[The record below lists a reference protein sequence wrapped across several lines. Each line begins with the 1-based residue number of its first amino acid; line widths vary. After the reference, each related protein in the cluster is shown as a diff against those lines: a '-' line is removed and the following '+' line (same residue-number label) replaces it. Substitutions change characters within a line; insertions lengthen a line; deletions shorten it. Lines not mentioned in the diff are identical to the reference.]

1 MSDHR
6 VIFGNVED
14 VLRGLPAGSV
24 DCVFTSPPYF
34 GLRDYRVP
42 GQIGLE
48 ATPEEYVARLVRVF
62 AEVRRVLADHGTLA
76 VNLGDSYARDALKG
90 GSGPNGKHDYM
101 PDYGNARRIISETRG
116 SSDGLVGRGDRAAC
130 RVGGAGLKPKD
141 LCGIPWRVAF
151 ALQADGWYLRSD
163 IIWAKGIS
171 GEATRNNGWCGSVM
185 PESVRDRPTN
195 AHEHIFLLSKAPRYW
210 YDHYAVQEDSKYP
223 AGTKAAKGSNER
235 KAEEGVNARPAE
247 YATYSGKRNLRNVV
261 TVSPRGFKGAHFAVF
276 PLELPLMF
284 LPAMCPPRVCSRC
297 GKPWEHRVKK
307 TGNKAGIC
315 GGEHRETR
323 RNGGLG
329 PGRPRDY
336 DAEAQI
342 GMGRDLGYFR
352 ACACHGR
359 DLCSEVTRALKSE
372 DDEAL
377 AAIMAERDAI
387 PDDTWRPGTVL
398 DPFLGSGTV
407 TEAARKLG
415 VNSVGIEL
423 NRDYEAVMRERFGT
437 LLSLEGRI
445 VFEHHEE
452 AGGGG

>member
-1 MSDHR
+1 MASDHR
-6 VIFGNVED
+6 IIFGDALE
-14 VLRGLPAGSV
+14 VLRRLDAESV
-24 DCVFTSPPYF
+24 DCCVTSPPYF
-34 GLRDYRVP
+34 NLRDYHVP

-48 ATPEEYVARLVRVF
+48 ATIDEYVARLVEVF
-62 AEVRRVLADHGTLA
+62 AEVRRVLAPWGTLA
-76 VNLGDSYARDALKG
+76 VNLGDSYAAQ
-90 GSGPNGKHDYM
+90 
-101 PDYGNARRIISETRG
+101 
-116 SSDGLVGRGDRAAC
+116 
-130 RVGGAGLKPKD
+130 GGAHNGREDNQRGVGAKRVHLAGGGDAGLRTAPPGLKPKD
-141 LCGIPWRVAF
+141 LIGIPWRVAF
-151 ALQADGWYLRSD
+151 ALQADGWWIRSD

-185 PESVRDRPTN
+185 PESCKDRPTN
-195 AHEHIFLLSKAPRYW
+195 SHEHIFLLSKAPRYW
-210 YDHYAVQEDSKYP
+210 YDHYAIQEDAKYP
-223 AGTKAAKGSNER
+223 AGTKAAKGSKER
-235 KAEEGVNARPAE
+235 KAEDGVNARPAE

-398 DPFLGSGTV
+398 DPFLGSGT
-407 TEAARKLG
+407 TTQAARKLG
-415 VNSVGIEL
+415 RRSIGIEL
-423 NRDYEAVMRERFGT
+423 NRAYEQVMRQRLGCPEGA
-437 LLSLEGRI
+437 LLQDVE
-445 VFEHHEE
+445 FES
-452 AGGGG
+452 ADAAT